1 METRETLIRQPGSLK
16 GLTLLKTMLLV
27 AFLGLLATGAA
38 SLWLKH
44 AETASPPGSVSEPS
58 ETAPSNP
65 SD

>member
-1 METRETLIRQPGSLK
+1 METRETLIRYPGSSK

-27 AFLGLLATGAA
+27 AVLGLLATGAA

-44 AETASPPGSVSEPS
+44 SETASPPGSASETS
-58 ETAPSNP
+58 ETASSDP